1 MSARIP
7 SRLVSQIRARIAALE
22 SQYTAE
28 LARIGQKHQL
38 LYTIGRRLAQLRPL
52 ISEHEVL
59 SLTPLAS
66 RAYRER
72 LRQTSRAVQEY
83 RRLKARYDELERD
96 LTREEEEAMRMR
108 EEIYRLH
115 STLTQLT
122 TTPIATTRREA
133 VAALYGV
140 RSLGRGVEETEQTRL
155 IAQRIRELEQAAHEA
170 MRRGDVQEAY
180 RLLSEADRLRR
191 MLSGGGAIL

>member
-1 MSARIP
+1 MAARTP

-22 SQYTAE
+22 NQYTAE

-38 LYTIGRRLAQLRPL
+38 LYMIGRRLAQLRPL
-52 ISEHEVL
+52 VSEYEVL

-72 LRQTSRAVQEY
+72 MRETSRAAQEY

-96 LTREEEEAMRMR
+96 LTREEEQAMRIR
-108 EEIYRLH
+108 EEIYRLQ

-122 TTPIATTRREA
+122 TVPVATTRREA
-133 VAALYGV
+133 VAALYG
-140 RSLGRGVEETEQTRL
+140 RPGAEETEQARL
-155 IAQRIRELEQAAHEA
+155 IAQRIRELERAAHEA
-170 MRRGDVQEAY
+170 MRRGDMQEAY

-191 MLSGGGAIL
+191 MLGGGAIL

>member
-7 SRLVSQIRARIAALE
+7 SRLISRIRARLNALE

-59 SLTPLAS
+59 SLAPIPS

-72 LRQTSRAVQEY
+72 LRETSRAAQEY
-83 RRLKARYDELERD
+83 RRLKARYDELERE
-96 LTREEEEAMRMR
+96 LAREEEEAMRIR

-122 TTPIATTRREA
+122 TAPIATTRREA
-133 VAALYGV
+133 VAALYG
-140 RSLGRGVEETEQTRL
+140 RPGVEETEQTRL
-155 IAQRIRELEQAAHEA
+155 IAQRIRELERAAHEA
-170 MRRGDVQEAY
+170 MRRGDMQEAY

-191 MLSGGGAIL
+191 MLGGGIV